1 MKKVA
6 PGRVIDI
13 TPFSEGFLYVV
24 EDKLPDGTYKASF
37 YSYNHLTLN
46 TTAVTRVEYQKYKF
60 GFAYEEIV
68 KEIVDYIFCDVCK
81 FSDNTVLVN
90 SHDGYISVFDNQ
102 GKLTFDGEI
111 LYKNANLSGACVDND
126 TLWFAVKDKN
136 CIINYSPLKRK
147 ILTRIGGGIN
157 TGFAGPVNIFKRD
170 NYLYVSNSHNNSIRV
185 FNTDTLVANGYL
197 KFKEELKN
205 FFKVGTI
212 EYVHL
217 TSGLYALDYTD
228 IPRLD

>member
-1 MKKVA
+1 LKKVA

-185 FNTDTLVANGYL
+185 FNTDTLVASGYL

-205 FFKVGTI
+205 FCKVGTI

-217 TSGLYALDYTD
+217 TSGIYALDYTD